1 MIFLFLEL
9 PPGALRVD
17 KMLTMYVEIMPRFI
31 KGTNVK
37 GNAMWEEHPVDL
49 ASHTAGPRT
58 HGLLLLAPFKKI
70 HKILQASLSEL
81 QVKQAKHSMWA
92 FQCSKKN
99 LKATF

>member
-37 GNAMWEEHPVDL
+37 GNAM
-49 ASHTAGPRT
+49 
-58 HGLLLLAPFKKI
+58 
-70 HKILQASLSEL
+70 
-81 QVKQAKHSMWA
+81 
-92 FQCSKKN
+92 
-99 LKATF
+99 